1 MLAAGTG
8 QQKGPFFTAMHNH
21 TLHSN
26 ASKVEQIGLRSFA
39 SSSIPDLSPT
49 DYHFFKHLDNF
60 LQGKCF
66 YNHQDAENAFQEFFK
81 SLSTDFYA
89 TGINLFLIGKNVS
102 IVIITTLLNNDVFEP
117 SYNDLKFMV

>member
-60 LQGKCF
+60 LQGKHF
-66 YNHQDAENAFQEFFK
+66 YNQEAAENAFQEFMDPEAQSFI
-81 SLSTDFYA
+81 LQ
-89 TGINLFLIGKNVS
+89 
-102 IVIITTLLNNDVFEP
+102 E
-117 SYNDLKFMV
+117 